1 MHALCDGIEL
11 LDSGQSCAFLGC
23 SQDALRQAVTRKLL
37 NPAKIGPLLVFT
49 RRDLQRYKDREE
61 TYEITQQ
68 LNSGSHPLAIY
79 LEARGRFTLEEVT
92 DALHDWAK
100 LTGAWVIEGPR
111 GSFARWL
118 DRLGLPRITP
128 RELRRVIEVL
138 LRDPATPTAAA
149 VALATGPSNQVGS
162 SNRRPL
168 DAPATPSTPT
178 TSPAKQRRQSDN
190 RRNRR
195 AG

>member
-1 MHALCDGIEL
+1 MSALCDGVEL
-11 LDSGQSCAFLGC
+11 LDSAQSCGYLGI

-49 RRDLQRYKDREE
+49 RRDLQRYRDREE
-61 TYEITQQ
+61 AYEITAA
-68 LNSGSHPLAIY
+68 LTRGEHPLAIY
-79 LEARGRFTLEEVT
+79 LEGRGRFSLEEVT
-92 DALHDWAK
+92 AALHDWAK

-149 VALATGPSNQVGS
+149 VALATGAANQVGS
-162 SNRRPL
+162 EDRRPP
-168 DAPATPSTPT
+168 DAHATPLGTNK
-178 TSPAKQRRQSDN
+178 KQRRHTDQ
-190 RRNRR
+190 RRYRR
-195 AG
+195 VG

>member
-1 MHALCDGIEL
+1 MHALCDGVEL
-11 LDSGQSCAFLGC
+11 LDSAQSCAFLGC
-23 SQDALRQAVTRKLL
+23 SADALRQAVTRKLL

-68 LNSGSHPLAIY
+68 LNSGAHPLAIY

-92 DALHDWAK
+92 DTLHDWAR

-162 SNRRPL
+162 SNRRP
-168 DAPATPSTPT
+168 DATPATPATTTP
-178 TSPAKQRRQSDN
+178 KQRQQSDN